1 VIAEPTVV
9 PEAAVPKPLDA
20 TQMRQQVLGA
30 ALLGGLSVG
39 VSVVSCVG
47 QSFNLRQARALEAIE
62 HQLETLTSTR
72 GCAPP
77 ALHEN
82 ADAKPTAAHG
92 VP

>member
-1 VIAEPTVV
+1 MIGEPT
-9 PEAAVPKPLDA
+9 AVPTPLNA
-20 TQMRQQVLGA
+20 TQVRRKMRQQIIGA

-39 VSVVSCVG
+39 VSLVSCVG

-62 HQLETLTSTR
+62 HQLETLTSAH

-77 ALHEN
+77 
-82 ADAKPTAAHG
+82 T